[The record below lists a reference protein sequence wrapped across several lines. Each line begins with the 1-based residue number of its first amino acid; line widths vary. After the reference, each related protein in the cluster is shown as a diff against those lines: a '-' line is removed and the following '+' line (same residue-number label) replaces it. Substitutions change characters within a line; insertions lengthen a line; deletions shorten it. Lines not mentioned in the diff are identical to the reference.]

1 MKKIIIILLC
11 ATLIV
16 NFFGFVIPNTA
27 GGYITHSPIYIDGNA
42 DFTSANGVKS
52 GSGTQ
57 SDPYI
62 IEGWDIKASS
72 TIGIYIRNTDAY
84 FIIRNCYVHDGR
96 ANWHFGIFFSYIQ
109 NGRIEN
115 TTSTNNLYGIGL
127 GDSCSNTI
135 YNNIF
140 SSNIMADGIYLSYS
154 SNYNIIANNKVLN
167 NGRGIYIGYSSGN
180 IIINNNISSSN
191 CDFDIYLRHSNSNII
206 ADNIISSHSNCGM
219 LIFGSDNNR
228 IVNNTALNNWVGISI
243 QHSSGNAV
251 VNNTITNNRGC
262 GIGLSWFSYNNTASN
277 NIVSN
282 TRHGVY
288 VSSYSSYS
296 TVDNNTFKNSGI
308 FIEGN
313 FNTQNIDTTN
323 TANGK
328 PIYYCKNQKDVD
340 VDGWSVGQV
349 ILFNCTNFTIKN
361 VDCSN
366 TSVGVELACCDY
378 CSIEDSI
385 FNNGCYGVYAISS
398 SYTKILNNSMS
409 SNSDYGI
416 WMGYS
421 GYNNISNNIVNSN
434 DVYGMYLKKLSYS
447 KISNNIVNSNKKC
460 GMYLRSSRYN
470 VISNNNASNNHNHYW
485 GYGIKLE
492 YSRYNIIS
500 NNNAFNNTMGILLE
514 DSGNNN
520 IFKNNASNNW
530 AGIWLRHSSGNNIS
544 NNDVLNNYY
553 GFYFDRFSNENQV
566 YHNNF
571 IDNVNQAK
579 DCGASQWDDGYPSS
593 GNYWSDYTGID
604 EKSGPN
610 QDQPGSDGIGD
621 TPYNITGGA
630 NKDRYPLMYPWGKPK
645 ISVEKEFIPSEI
657 TTISRVVI
665 SSINITNIGDVN
677 ITSMTVI
684 DEYVENMRPNDPA
697 ELLVTITSDEG
708 EVYAV
713 MPEDLDITFTENN
726 ITISFEL
733 PLEVL
738 PVYWENG
745 TLQFGEETYYLEG
758 IPKDWVVGVQYLL
771 YPVTELEMGTYYA
784 DTTVTAY
791 GETGKSTTE
800 TATGILTVSLPI
812 ELAFPTN

>member
-1 MKKIIIILLC
+1 MIVLLC
-11 ATLIV
+11 VTLII
-16 NFFGFVIPNTA
+16 NFFGFIIPNNA
-27 GGYITHSPIYIDGNA
+27 SGYITHSPIFIDENA
-42 DFTSANGVKS
+42 DFTPANGVTD

-72 TIGIYIRNTDAY
+72 TIGIYIRNTNAY

-96 ANWHFGIFFSYIQ
+96 ANWHSGIIFSHVQ

-115 TTSTNNLYGIGL
+115 TTSTNNMDGIAL
-127 GDSCSNTI
+127 WESSSNTI
-135 YNNIF
+135 ANNIF

-167 NGRGIYIGYSSGN
+167 NYRGIYIGYSSGN

-191 CDFDIYLRHSNSNII
+191 WDFDIYLRYSNSNII
-206 ADNIISSHSNCGM
+206 ADNIISSHNNCGM
-219 LIFGSDNNR
+219 LIFGSNYNR
-228 IVNNTALNNWVGISI
+228 MVNNTALNNGVGISI
-243 QHSSGNAV
+243 QFSNDNTIA
-251 VNNTITNNRGC
+251 NNTIANNRWC
-262 GIGLSWFSYNNTASN
+262 GIGLGWFSDNNTVSN

-282 TRHGVY
+282 SRLGVY

-296 TVDNNTFKNSGI
+296 TLANNTFENSGI

-328 PIYYCKNQKDVD
+328 PIYCCKNQKDID
-340 VDGWSVGQV
+340 IDGWSVGQI

-361 VDCSN
+361 MDCSN
-366 TSVGVELACCDY
+366 ASVGVELAYCNY

-385 FNNGCYGVYAISS
+385 FNNGCYGVYVISS
-398 SYTKILNNSMS
+398 SHNKILNNSMS

-421 GYNNISNNIVNSN
+421 GYNIISNNIVNSN

-460 GMYLRSSRYN
+460 GIYLRNSRYN

-485 GYGIKLE
+485 GYGIQLKN
-492 YSRYNIIS
+492 SRYNVIS

-514 DSGNNN
+514 YLGNNN

-530 AGIWLRHSSGNNIS
+530 AGIWLRHSSGNDIF

-553 GFYFDRFSNENQV
+553 GFFFDSFSNENKV
-566 YHNNF
+566 FHNNI

-579 DCGASQWDDGYPSS
+579 DWGTSQWDDRYPSG
-593 GNYWSDYTGID
+593 GNYWSDYTGVD

-621 TPYNITGGA
+621 TPYNISGGT
-630 NKDRYPLMYPWGKPK
+630 NKDHYPLMYPWGKPR
-645 ISVEKEFIPSEI
+645 ITVEKEFIPSEI
-657 TTISRVVI
+657 MTISQGVI
-665 SSINITNIGDVN
+665 SAINITNIGDVN
-677 ITSMTVI
+677 ITSMVI
-684 DEYVENMRPNDPA
+684 MDEYVENMRPNDPA

-708 EVYAV
+708 QVYAV
-713 MPEDLDITFTENN
+713 MPEDLTITSTENN
-726 ITISFEL
+726 VTISFEL

-738 PVYWENG
+738 PMYWENG
-745 TLQFGEETYYLEG
+745 TLEFGEEFYYLES
-758 IPKDWVVGVQYLL
+758 IQKDWVVGVQYLL
-771 YPVTELEMGTYYA
+771 CPIAELEIGTYCTDA
-784 DTTVTAY
+784 TATAY
-791 GETGKSTTE
+791 SETGESTTG
-800 TATGILTVSLPI
+800 TATGVLIVSEPI
-812 ELAFPTN
+812 ELGQTLL